1 MTGNHILGYA
11 RVYRSLMDK
20 GWYMD
25 SEYVHL
31 WVHLIL
37 KANHKGVEILHNGN
51 IVKLKPGQF
60 ITGRKKLSAETGI
73 EQSKIERI
81 LKLFEREKQI
91 EQQTNKQN
99 RVISILSWELY
110 QNNEQQMNNE
120 RTTSEQRVNTDNN
133 DNNDNNE
140 KKINISFD
148 DFWDEYDKKVGV
160 KTKLESKWKK
170 LTDKERELIMQ
181 YIPKYKLSQPDKK
194 YRQDPETFFNK
205 KKWNDE
211 IVGLNGDAEKK
222 KYEVA
227 GSRQILLLLPDE
239 YENHPNK
246 QNLYPTK

>member
-11 RVYRSLMDK
+11 KVYRSLMDK

-51 IVKLKPGQF
+51 IVKLNPGQF

-81 LKLFEREKQI
+81 LKLFEKEKQI
-91 EQQTNKQN
+91 EQQTNKHN

-120 RTTSEQRVNTDNN
+120 RTTSEQQVNTDKNDKN
-133 DNNDNNE
+133 DNND
-140 KKINISFD
+140 KKYINGYPQEIEVMQYFKENGYSEEVGKKAFRYYSD
-148 DFWDEYDKKVGV
+148 AGWKDSKGKKVKNWKQKMQGV
-160 KTKLESKWKK
+160 WFKDENKAVA
-170 LTDKERELIMQ
+170 ERE
-181 YIPKYKLSQPDKK
+181 
-194 YRQDPETFFNK
+194 
-205 KKWNDE
+205 
-211 IVGLNGDAEKK
+211 

-246 QNLYPTK
+246 QNLYPTR